1 MAKVPKV
8 AKKYT
13 AGLKESTAA
22 KRKAEIRKRVQGKV
36 SQAEMEK
43 PLPGDKTAKTKPSK
57 YTRKAGELRK
67 DILERASKMRTGKQ
81 NERFV
86 RAVAIE
92 TGIPQGIIQE
102 VFDKGLAAWKVG
114 HRPGATP
121 AQWAK
126 ARVYSFL
133 TGGKT
138 TTTADATLFAKAKK
152 AIKGKTGF
160 KLP

>member
-22 KRKAEIRKRVQGKV
+22 KRKAEIRKRVKGKV
-36 SQAEMEK
+36 SEAESRK
-43 PLPGDKTAKTKPSK
+43 PLPGDKTAKTKPSQ

-67 DILERASKMRTGKQ
+67 DILERASKMRTGTQK
-81 NERFV
+81 ERFIK
-86 RAVAIE
+86 ATALE
-92 TGIPQGIIQE
+92 TGIPKSIIDQ
-102 VFDKGLAAWKVG
+102 VYDRGLKAWSIG

-121 AQWAK
+121 AQWAI

-138 TTTADATLFAKAKK
+138 TTTGDADLFKKAKE
-152 AIKGKTGF
+152 AIKDKGGF
-160 KLP
+160 RL